1 MGSKLTGKGSKGET
15 GEGQDIALFLTK
27 ARAEHSLRMGN
38 RTPELGRYRLV
49 HSHGSA
55 QLGGPPSRAPGR
67 AMDVADLKR
76 KKSRTEQNMHCI
88 LHKYTNQ
95 MSFSLSQ
102 VQKYPA
108 GRASLSLLA
117 REVSQNFS
125 AMSEMS
131 LLVPKSFLNP
141 NLAVLKN
148 F

>member
-1 MGSKLTGKGSKGET
+1 
-15 GEGQDIALFLTK
+15 
-27 ARAEHSLRMGN
+27 
-38 RTPELGRYRLV
+38 
-49 HSHGSA
+49 
-55 QLGGPPSRAPGR
+55 
-67 AMDVADLKR
+67 MDVADLKR

-141 NLAVLKN
+141 NLAIVKH